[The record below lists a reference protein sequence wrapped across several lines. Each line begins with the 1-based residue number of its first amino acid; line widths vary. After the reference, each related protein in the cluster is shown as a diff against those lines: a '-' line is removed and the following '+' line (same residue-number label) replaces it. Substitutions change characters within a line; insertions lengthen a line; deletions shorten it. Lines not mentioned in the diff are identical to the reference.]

1 MTGFT
6 ETIIT
11 SSIFTNNGMFSMCQ
25 VLYASSCL
33 IFTNL
38 IKVNLLINPILLFK
52 KNRDLEKLNCA
63 PQVYADGKTD
73 LEFTQ
78 ILSDFSTN
86 MSVTLLVLLLQWW

>member
-1 MTGFT
+1 
-6 ETIIT
+6 
-11 SSIFTNNGMFSMCQ
+11 MFSMCQ